1 MKKIIVLL
9 MANLFVCGL
18 LFVQSC
24 GKKDPSPT
32 EQASAI
38 LTSGF
43 WKMKTVLVDG
53 VDQTNIYKGLTI
65 TFTSSAYT
73 TTNGGQVW
81 PASGTWIFSD
91 NTGKAIIRS
100 DGLPISIPSST
111 DNNTLILKLS
121 WAKTTFGPG
130 RASSL
135 KGENVFTFGK

>member
-38 LTSGF
+38 LNSGL

-91 NTGKAIIRS
+91 NTGKAITRS
-100 DGLPISIPSST
+100 DGLPVTLPSA
-111 DNNTLILKLS
+111 DNNTLVLKLTWS
-121 WAKTTFGPG
+121 KTTFGPG

-135 KGENVFTFGK
+135 KGDNVFTFGK